1 MDKKKIPNSILNKI
15 YDDVEIFRD
24 HIIQKNLNSFIENF
38 FDPEDDKY
46 IPKTIKIKLNNDED
60 ISVPLITLVNNPII
74 ELKDINIKFTSKI
87 ESLENTK
94 NDIEHNNVDIN
105 VTFSTSSSNIGIER
119 IKDYLNF

>member
-105 VTFSTSSSNIGIER
+105 VTFSASSSNIGIDR